1 MSQLKVAILQSNII
15 WEDPKENRKA
25 YTKKLAGISP
35 TTDLVLLPEMF
46 TSGFT
51 MNAVELAEDME
62 GETVSWMKKMA
73 KMHCVAILG
82 SLIIAVLRNKQ
93 KTFKNR
99 LLFVTPDGG
108 IQCYDKR
115 HTFTLAK
122 ENKIYERG
130 NTKVIIP
137 YKGWRICP
145 LICYDLRFPVW
156 ARNRENY
163 DLLLYVANW
172 PTTRISA
179 WDALLRARAIENMS
193 YTIGVNRV
201 GIDGNGHNYS
211 GNSACYDTMGNCMV
225 KNNKGEAVIMY
236 VTLDK
241 EKQNL
246 ARKKFHF
253 LSDMDTFS
261 IL

>member
-1 MSQLKVAILQSNII
+1 MSQLKVAILQSDII
-15 WEDPKENRKA
+15 WENPKENREA
-25 YTKKLAGISP
+25 YAKKLATILP
-35 TTDLVLLPEMF
+35 DTELVVFPEMF

-51 MNAVELAEDME
+51 MNANEIAEGME
-62 GETVSWMKKMA
+62 GETVSWIKKMA
-73 KMHCVAILG
+73 EIHRFAILG
-82 SLIIAVLRNKQ
+82 SLIIKVQENKRT
-93 KTFKNR
+93 TFKNR
-99 LLFVTPDGG
+99 LLFITPDGK
-108 IQCYDKR
+108 IQFYDKR

-122 ENKIYERG
+122 ENQVYERG
-130 NTKVIIP
+130 HTKLIVS
-137 YKGWRICP
+137 YKGWKICP

-156 ARNRENY
+156 ARNTENY

-172 PTTRISA
+172 PTPRISA
-179 WDALLRARAIENMS
+179 WDTLLRARAIENMS

-201 GIDGNGHNYS
+201 GFDDNGYEYS
-211 GNSACYDTMGNCMV
+211 GNSACYDTMGKCLV

-246 ARKKFHF
+246 ARNKFHF

>member
-1 MSQLKVAILQSNII
+1 MSQLKVAILQSDII
-15 WEDPKENRKA
+15 WENPKENREA
-25 YTKKLAGISP
+25 YTKKIATIVPG
-35 TTDLVLLPEMF
+35 TELVLLPEMF

-51 MNAVELAEDME
+51 MNAEEIAEGME
-62 GETVSWMKKMA
+62 GETILWMKKMA
-73 KMHCVAILG
+73 ITYNVAILG
-82 SLIIAVLRNKQ
+82 SMIIKVLENNRN
-93 KTFKNR
+93 TFKNR
-99 LLFVTPDGG
+99 LLFVTPDGK
-108 IQCYDKR
+108 IQFYDKR

-122 ENKIYERG
+122 ENEVYERG
-130 NTKVIIP
+130 YTKLIVS
-137 YKGWRICP
+137 YKGWKICP

-172 PTTRISA
+172 PTPRISA
-179 WDALLRARAIENMS
+179 WDTLLRARAIENMS

-201 GIDGNGHNYS
+201 GIDGNGHEYS
-211 GNSACYDTMGNCMV
+211 GNSACYDPMGNCMV